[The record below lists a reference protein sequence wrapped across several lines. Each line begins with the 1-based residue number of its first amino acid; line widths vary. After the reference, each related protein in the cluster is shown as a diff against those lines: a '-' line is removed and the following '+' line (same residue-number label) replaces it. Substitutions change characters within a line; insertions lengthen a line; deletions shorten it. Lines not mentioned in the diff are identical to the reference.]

1 MKKLLSALLVIT
13 FALFFVGCSST
24 VSTDGYTQGSAW
36 IEVQEFEYFTYEKY
50 ASTDIYGTK
59 YTKSSQD
66 FKIRFMNDGSFEI
79 MLIYPNSTNIIR
91 VKPITYTIEYLPE

>member
-1 MKKLLSALLVIT
+1 MVEVLFLVCRENEIIRCFLDRYLS
-13 FALFFVGCSST
+13 
-24 VSTDGYTQGSAW
+24 
-36 IEVQEFEYFTYEKY
+36 YFTYEKY